1 VTEYVLPPEE
11 WPAMPARHRD
21 FLMTA
26 VPIFRADGRLEGLAA
41 GGSFVSGVMDE
52 QSDLDLIVVTTVAPA
67 GDILESGADVASRL
81 GPLLAA
87 FVGDHVGEPRLL
99 ICLYGPPLLHVD
111 LKFVS
116 TEELAPRSD
125 DPRVL
130 WDRRGRVRAAL
141 AGTHATAPSLRF
153 QWMEDRFWVWAH
165 YLADKITRRELF
177 EVVDGLTFVRSRVL
191 GPLILA
197 GAHAAP
203 YGVRRIEAFA
213 SHEADRLRA
222 TVPTPDVASCEAAL
236 RATVALY
243 TELRDRVAPPTLVR
257 RVAAERAVRDFL
269 AERNNGRLPA

>member
-1 VTEYVLPPEE
+1 
-11 WPAMPARHRD
+11 MPARHRE
-21 FLMTA
+21 FLA
-26 VPIFRADGRLEGLAA
+26 RALPVLQADARLEGLAA
-41 GGSFVSGVMDE
+41 GGSFVSGGMDE
-52 QSDLDLIVVTTVAPA
+52 QSDLDLVVVVQGEHAS
-67 GDILESGADVASRL
+67 GVLEHGADLARRL

-141 AGTHATAPSLRF
+141 ARTHATAPSPHF
-153 QWMEDRFWVWAH
+153 QWIEDRFWVWVH
-165 YLADKITRRELF
+165 YLADKITRRELL

-203 YGVRRIEAFA
+203 YGVRRIEAYA
-213 SHEADRLRA
+213 PHEADRLRA

-257 RVAAERAVRDFL
+257 RAAAERAVRDFL